1 MLICIACRIAAI
13 MLFLIYQDKGV
24 ERIMFLWN
32 LKTLRKQKGFSQEE
46 LATRLHVVRQT
57 ISKWEKNLSV
67 PDADTLIR
75 LAEILEVS
83 VSELLGTKIEKNISC
98 LGRVFCWITLFRQSD
113 AVQSQTVFIECCQVY
128 ARTAD
133 AAGSFL
139 FSIIPHQ
146 QSGKRF

>member
-24 ERIMFLWN
+24 EHIMFSEN

-75 LAEILEVS
+75 LAEICFPPIMPMPCTRTTRKS
-83 VSELLGTKIEKNISC
+83 VT
-98 LGRVFCWITLFRQSD
+98 R
-113 AVQSQTVFIECCQVY
+113 
-128 ARTAD
+128 RTA
-133 AAGSFL
+133 AT
-139 FSIIPHQ
+139 
-146 QSGKRF
+146 

>member
-24 ERIMFLWN
+24 EHIMFSEN

-75 LAEILEVS
+75 LAEILEV
-83 VSELLGTKIEKNISC
+83 I
-98 LGRVFCWITLFRQSD
+98 
-113 AVQSQTVFIECCQVY
+113 CQ
-128 ARTAD
+128 
-133 AAGSFL
+133 
-139 FSIIPHQ
+139 
-146 QSGKRF
+146 

>member
-83 VSELLGTKIEKNISC
+83 VSELLGTKIEMKMSPVMLPNNYP
-98 LGRVFCWITLFRQSD
+98 
-113 AVQSQTVFIECCQVY
+113 E
-128 ARTAD
+128 
-133 AAGSFL
+133 
-139 FSIIPHQ
+139 
-146 QSGKRF
+146 